1 MKKLIR
7 WICLAMTFTFVLFA
21 STCFA
26 ALAPQPM
33 PVGSS
38 DGDWIYLGR
47 FLSERDYPSLLEWE
61 TRMRPYTSN
70 AEANGLYDVYYHH
83 EHEGKG
89 EGQGCYSYMMKGMSR
104 PNKTEFSCIL
114 KMIPLDKK
122 GVRINKSGN
131 KFGTRLISI
140 YGAPKGIFV
149 TRILRVRTFDAVT
162 HQMIENTTNYSLLNG
177 NFDDSASSVYTLR
190 MNCPFTKAMNMSTC
204 PVRPYDMRY
213 G

>member
-1 MKKLIR
+1 MKTFIR
-7 WICLAMTFTFVLFA
+7 QICLSVTFTFILFA

-26 ALAPQPM
+26 SLAPQPM
-33 PVGSS
+33 AIGSS
-38 DGDWIYLGR
+38 DGEWVYLGR
-47 FLSERDYPSLLEWE
+47 FISERDYPTILEWE
-61 TRMRPYTSN
+61 TRMKPYTSN

-89 EGQGCYSYMMKGMSR
+89 EGQGCYSYMLKGMSA
-104 PNKTEFSCIL
+104 PDKTEFSCIL
-114 KMIPLDKK
+114 KIVPLDKK

-131 KFGTRLISI
+131 KFGTRLISMF
-140 YGAPKGIFV
+140 GAPKGIFV

-162 HQMIENTTNYSLLNG
+162 HQMIENTTNYSQLNG

-190 MNCPFTKAMNMSTC
+190 ENCPFSKAMNMSIC